1 MLRRLCIT
9 VRRRA
14 IALTYYFEA
23 AGSRRPGGIMVSGA
37 AACVV
42 CCVVHE
48 VFFMC
53 AACVVWC
60 SVQYEVTLVN
70 FFELYHITSLELGC
84 LTVGLMGNTFICR
97 GV

>member
-1 MLRRLCIT
+1 VLRRLCIT
-9 VRRRA
+9 VRRQA

-23 AGSRRPGGIMVSGA
+23 AGSRWPGGIMVSGA

-53 AACVVWC
+53 AACVLFGVLYDTKSRW
-60 SVQYEVTLVN
+60 LN
-70 FFELYHITSLELGC
+70 FLNSIILRRW
-84 LTVGLMGNTFICR
+84 N
-97 GV
+97 